1 MLTLLENKL
10 GSITVEAE
18 AIETIAGLSAM
29 DCYGLVGMVPHG
41 ISDGIVNMLKMD
53 SVRRG
58 VEVTFSDEGLIIDL
72 YCIVGYGVKIS
83 EVGANVIQNVS
94 YAIEKHIGVPVVNV
108 NINIQGIRVM
118 SEK

>member
-1 MLTLLENKL
+1 MFKILENEL
-10 GSITVEAE
+10 GEVTATPEV
-18 AIETIAGLSAM
+18 IETIAGLSAM

-41 ISDGIVNMLKMD
+41 LQDGIGNILKWD

-58 VEVTFSDEGLIIDL
+58 VEVTATDDGLGVEM

-94 YAIEKHIGVPVVNV
+94 YALEKNTGIPVHHV

-118 SEK
+118 PEK